1 MMFVFL
7 NDFLSQEKGLTVSD
21 ATFILAIFGFG
32 CAAGGIL
39 GGYLGGLANSANRSY
54 LPLFMALT
62 TYLGI
67 LPFLA
72 LINDPT
78 YDDASWKPCLYA
90 FAGGCLASMPS
101 VNIRPCIIN
110 CNPPEIRGAALTAAN
125 LVINAA
131 RGTGVSDGSRYVHC
145 PLDYSHLCIGLLTLS
160 QSLLAWQAFF
170 LTSIMIMWDIDRQT
184 GFNVLVILFW
194 TVTSLQL
201 AVLAKT
207 LPVDQDQMLT
217 ELSSYANQKLA
228 LVNNGYG
235 TISLDDD
242 HESKS
247 CDNNADDDRTIY
259 SIETLSTSFDAVA
272 ARSTLNF
279 FGSSF
284 AETGSLVCSPCKKM
298 RLPKKPTLDRLIE

>member
-1 MMFVFL
+1 
-7 NDFLSQEKGLTVSD
+7 
-21 ATFILAIFGFG
+21 
-32 CAAGGIL
+32 
-39 GGYLGGLANSANRSY
+39 
-54 LPLFMALT
+54 
-62 TYLGI
+62 
-67 LPFLA
+67 
-72 LINDPT
+72 
-78 YDDASWKPCLYA
+78 
-90 FAGGCLASMPS
+90 
-101 VNIRPCIIN
+101 
-110 CNPPEIRGAALTAAN
+110 
-125 LVINAA
+125 
-131 RGTGVSDGSRYVHC
+131 
-145 PLDYSHLCIGLLTLS
+145 
-160 QSLLAWQAFF
+160 
-170 LTSIMIMWDIDRQT
+170 MWDIDRQT

-207 LPVDQDQMLT
+207 LPLDQDQMLN

-242 HESKS
+242 HESQS

-284 AETGSLVCSPCKKM
+284 LETGSLICSPCKKKM
-298 RLPKKPTLDRLIE
+298 RLPKKPTLERLTE